1 MFKVQSSKFKVSFA
15 LTQEMS
21 VYTTWYMDNHDN
33 TMTVQLS
40 YMQHPESLR
49 SSAMHTTE
57 ATHPAMTKEG
67 DLCMCSRPVM
77 CVHLVTS
84 DLSPPTVEPWQ
95 QHIPKKLPISSW
107 QPKRVSDMT
116 WMILAGTQTTFP
128 SNHDLLITARHYFNR
143 HGEYGDPRLLPVR
156 NEKELAP
163 THWCQSLQTS
173 TGIRHIATDQ
183 HIITPKFGEP

>member
-1 MFKVQSSKFKVSFA
+1 MPHWSYNKVSFA
-15 LTQEMS
+15 LTQEMT
-21 VYTTWYMDNHDN
+21 VYATWYMHNHDN

-40 YMQHPESLR
+40 MQHPESLW

-67 DLCMCSRPVM
+67 DLCMCSHSVM

-107 QPKRVSDMT
+107 QPKRVSDMM

-128 SNHDLLITARHYFNR
+128 SNHDLLNR
-143 HGEYGDPRLLPVR
+143 SSIF
-156 NEKELAP
+156 
-163 THWCQSLQTS
+163 QQTWGVWGPS
-173 TGIRHIATDQ
+173 IIA
-183 HIITPKFGEP
+183 G